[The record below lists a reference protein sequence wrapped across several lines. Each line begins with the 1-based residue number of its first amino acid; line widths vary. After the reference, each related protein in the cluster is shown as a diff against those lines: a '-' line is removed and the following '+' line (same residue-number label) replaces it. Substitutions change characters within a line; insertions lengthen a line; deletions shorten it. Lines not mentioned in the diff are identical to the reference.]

1 MFNEQVNLNTHENMV
16 EKFNTTNVEN
26 VPRTGIVGIFTDT
39 IRHADGRVEVIEGRN
54 TIVENIGKLIA
65 CLMKGEASYGGVK
78 YWAVGTGSTLWDVAN
93 PTPAATTDTKCVTE
107 LYRKAINPGD
117 ITFVDSG
124 GSPTGTVTNSIQ
136 ITVTFTESEANGQW
150 REFAIF
156 GGNATTVK
164 DSGLA
169 LNHKTHG
176 LIVKTSS
183 MTIERKIRFIFN

>member
-1 MFNEQVNLNTHENMV
+1 MFNEQLKLNSHEKMADMFSTNNTEHL
-16 EKFNTTNVEN
+16 EKG
-26 VPRTGIVGIFTDT
+26 GIVGLFTDT

-65 CLMKGEASYGGVK
+65 CLMKGQTGYGGVK
-78 YWAVGTGSTLWDVAN
+78 YWAVGTGSTLWDVSN
-93 PTPAATTDTKCVTE
+93 PPTASTTDTKCVSE
-107 LYRKAINPGD
+107 LFRKAINPTD
-117 ITFVDSG
+117 ITFVDSAG
-124 GSPTGTVTNSIQ
+124 TPTETVTNSIQ
-136 ITVTFTESEANGQW
+136 ITVTFTEDEANGQW
-150 REFAIF
+150 REFSIF
-156 GGNATTVK
+156 GGNATATK